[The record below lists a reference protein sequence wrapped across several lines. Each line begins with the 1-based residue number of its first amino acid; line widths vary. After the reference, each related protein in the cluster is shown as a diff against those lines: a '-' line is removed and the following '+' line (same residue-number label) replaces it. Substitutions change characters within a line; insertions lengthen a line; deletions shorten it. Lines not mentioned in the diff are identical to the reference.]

1 MGELRVE
8 GLSKTYGRREGWN
21 KTRYLRVFDD
31 ISFTVRD
38 GEFVSIIGSSG
49 CGKSTLLSIA
59 GGLAEASGGS
69 IHLDGRP
76 VRGPGLDRGIVF
88 QEFALFPW
96 LTVLGNI
103 KFGLKSK
110 GVAGADQERLARKYV
125 DLVGLSGFEDYHPY
139 RLSGGM
145 RQRVGLARALAI
157 EPAALLMDE
166 PFGALDAQT
175 REAMQGA
182 LSDIWVKTR
191 STGAVHHP
199 RHPRGDLSLRP
210 HSGALGPAGA
220 ADARIDGRSAAAA
233 AAARS
238 GVSGIRGQARKRA
251 RRRGGREQTCGV
263 SRSVI
268 LRRLRAAKPSKD
280 DGHGMRL
287 DHPSRPACGRHLR
300 VTGIVC
306 KAVLPRR
313 LGRKWKW

>member
-21 KTRYLRVFDD
+21 TTRYLKVFEHV
-31 ISFTVRD
+31 SFTVRD

-59 GGLAEASGGS
+59 GGLAEANEGAVY
-69 IHLDGRP
+69 LDGHL

-96 LTVLGNI
+96 LTVLGNV

-110 GVAGADQERLARKYV
+110 GLGAEKQDPLARKFV

-157 EPAALLMDE
+157 EPSALLMDE

-175 REAMQGA
+175 REAMQAA
-182 LSDIWVKTR
+182 LSDIWRKTR
-191 STGAVHHP
+191 NTVLFITHDIREAIYLSDRILVLSGRPAQLTMELTVDLP
-199 RHPRGDLSLRP
+199 RPRQRHDQLFQEYEARLEN
-210 HSGALGPAGA
+210 ALGGTQ
-220 ADARIDGRSAAAA
+220 D
-233 AAARS
+233 
-238 GVSGIRGQARKRA
+238 
-251 RRRGGREQTCGV
+251 
-263 SRSVI
+263 SRHV
-268 LRRLRAAKPSKD
+268 A
-280 DGHGMRL
+280 
-287 DHPSRPACGRHLR
+287 
-300 VTGIVC
+300 
-306 KAVLPRR
+306 
-313 LGRKWKW
+313 

>member
-21 KTRYLRVFDD
+21 TTRYLRVFED

-69 IHLDGRP
+69 IYLDGRP

-103 KFGLKSK
+103 KFGLRSK
-110 GVAGADQERLARKYV
+110 GVPPAEQDRLARKYV
-125 DLVGLSGFEDYHPY
+125 DLVGLTGFEDFHPY

-191 STGAVHHP
+191 STVLFITHDIREAIYLSDRILVLSGRPAQ
-199 RHPRGDLSLRP
+199 LSLELTVDLPRP
-210 HSGALGPAGA
+210 RLRHDPVFQDYEAQLESALGGT
-220 ADARIDGRSAAAA
+220 G
-233 AAARS
+233 
-238 GVSGIRGQARKRA
+238 
-251 RRRGGREQTCGV
+251 EN
-263 SRSVI
+263 
-268 LRRLRAAKPSKD
+268 
-280 DGHGMRL
+280 
-287 DHPSRPACGRHLR
+287 RH
-300 VTGIVC
+300 V
-306 KAVLPRR
+306 A
-313 LGRKWKW
+313 